1 MQSSVFTVDEK
12 TNKLLFIDA
21 LRSIAILLVVLHH
34 VGEIFK
40 EANLIRIVSPFGK
53 YGVQLFF
60 VMSAFTMCLTTYGK
74 DSSFINI
81 KNFYTKRI
89 FRIAPLYLL
98 AIPFYM
104 CIAFLSSILNTH
116 SITNI
121 ENYNFVNILSKIS
134 FLHGFYPQGNNSIVP
149 GGWSIGCEMIFYLIF
164 PMLLYYTKKSIY
176 YLLIPQVL
184 SWGGM
189 FGLLYV
195 AVLFGHKGE
204 GGGSSFAYY
213 FIANQMSTFLLGILL
228 FFLWKSKT
236 FFNIIQAS
244 SVFSLALLILFN
256 GKYSWLISPL
266 LAGILSVYLALIVK
280 KIKFP
285 SFFFTIG
292 QMSFSIYLIHFF
304 FVWLTEIFFSNFS
317 KQIEENTL
325 GIISFMLV
333 VLASFFTSKITYKF
347 IELPMINWGKQ
358 ISFINNNNLIMKI
371 DKHEAK

>member
-1 MQSSVFTVDEK
+1 MKSSVFTVDEK
-12 TNKLLFIDA
+12 TNKLFFIDA
-21 LRSIAILLVVLHH
+21 LRAIAILLVVLHH

-40 EANLIRIVSPFGK
+40 EAYLIRIVSPFGK

-60 VMSAFTMCLTTYGK
+60 VMSAFTMCFTTYGK
-74 DSSFINI
+74 DSSFNNI
-81 KNFYTKRI
+81 KSFYTKRL

-116 SITNI
+116 SITKI
-121 ENYNFVNILSKIS
+121 ENYNFVNILSNV
-134 FLHGFYPQGNNSIVP
+134 FFVHGFYPNGNNSIVP

-164 PMLLYYTKKSIY
+164 PVLLYYSKKSIY

-184 SWGGM
+184 SWIAI

-213 FIANQMSTFLLGILL
+213 FIANQMSTFLLGIML
-228 FFLWKSKT
+228 FFLWKSRT
-236 FFNIIQAS
+236 FFNVIQCS
-244 SVFSLALLILFN
+244 SVISLALLIFLN
-256 GKYSWLISPL
+256 NKYSWLITPL
-266 LAGILSVYLALIVK
+266 FAGILSVYLALIIK

-285 SFFFTIG
+285 SFFYKIG

-304 FVWLTEIFFSNFS
+304 FVWLAEIFIYKFSYY
-317 KQIEENTL
+317 IEVNTL
-325 GIISFMLV
+325 GIILFIIV
-333 VLASFFTSKITYKF
+333 VLASFFTAKITYSY
-347 IELPMINWGKQ
+347 IELPMIKLGKK
-358 ISFINNNNLIMKI
+358 FLGVKKNYIN
-371 DKHEAK
+371 